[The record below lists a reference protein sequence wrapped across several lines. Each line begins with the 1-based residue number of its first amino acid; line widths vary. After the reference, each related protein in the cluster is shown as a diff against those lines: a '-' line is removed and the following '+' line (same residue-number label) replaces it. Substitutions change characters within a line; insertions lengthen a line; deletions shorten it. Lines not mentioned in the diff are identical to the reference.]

1 MPLAKHYTN
10 APTLIRK
17 FGCHS
22 YISVAT
28 ISMIADF
35 RKNQKKNPWNIFLW
49 NITGLVLLCAV
60 VFLVIA
66 DVKMYQRR
74 KILNTQIESLKNKIQ
89 NLQKENTTLTESMLR
104 GDDNEYIEKIAREEF
119 DLQQPGEKVVSF
131 TVSQTQQQQN
141 SEQKNIFSIWLSWL
155 GGWFKK

>member
-1 MPLAKHYTN
+1 
-10 APTLIRK
+10 
-17 FGCHS
+17 
-22 YISVAT
+22 
-28 ISMIADF
+28 MIADF

-74 KILNTQIESLKNKIQ
+74 KMLNVQIESLKNKIQ
-89 NLQKENTTLTESMLR
+89 NLQKENTTLNESMLR

-131 TVSQTQQQQN
+131 TAPQHQEQHD
-141 SEQKNIFSIWLSWL
+141 SEQKNIFGVWLSWFS
-155 GGWFKK
+155 GWFAK

>member
-1 MPLAKHYTN
+1 
-10 APTLIRK
+10 
-17 FGCHS
+17 
-22 YISVAT
+22 
-28 ISMIADF
+28 MIADF
-35 RKNQKKNPWNIFLW
+35 RKNQKKDPWNIVVW
-49 NITGLVLLCAV
+49 NIIGLVLLCAV

-89 NLQKENTTLTESMLR
+89 NLQKENTTLNESMLR

-131 TVSQTQQQQN
+131 TAPQHQEQHD
-141 SEQKNIFSIWLSWL
+141 SEQKNIFGVWLSWFS
-155 GGWFKK
+155 GWFAK